1 MKRGDYMK
9 SYINGVPTLNG
20 DIVSPNLI
28 VILAVNKHG
37 SEDQKKWTI
46 DYRTVKQEGLF
57 VNEAIMGTI
66 PYSEENFEVMLMKMP
81 QIKEIIDKGSNLEYF
96 SAVLDRGYENP
107 TLVIYDRN
115 LLPQLKEIEQRQKE
129 LFPKREAMIKEGLE
143 LGQRDSIEEVA
154 KAATE
159 AIKNPELVINKK
171 PSTFGIILAT
181 ALSLAGL
188 AACAPAQDEPTPEV
202 SPLVNQIVIPKQN
215 TVNAVHAMQK
225 NPSRVFMDSVSNMTV
240 EQKKALAESIG
251 KELWAQIKAKNPTA
265 FAVMGYQNYIDKEN
279 DVDKKIQKNY
289 NPAVSDNTSISRS
302 LSEQECIEYISTMVA
317 NIETDTLSQMS
328 DSQRSVYF
336 REMYLIENMLISEA
350 TNPNNSDEKRVDIVE
365 IIKPLLNDE
374 EYELLKNSMNLVRN
388 YKNSIY
394 NIPKRYEITTNTR
407 TEREKM
413 AEANKFR
420 SEAQILLS
428 YANETLNK
436 LYGGTPIAYFAMNI
450 LSVGLEKM
458 PEYTNLNDEKY
469 FHTGYILPASGLQWQ
484 VRNENGQPIVHLY
497 DPTKTKSKTCGWE
510 RLGPLSEFEICR
522 NEYNSSHSGTQD
534 DIKSVGIYAK
544 VCSYADMLKDMWFGE
559 CYSSEHSIWKK

>member
-1 MKRGDYMK
+1 MK
-9 SYINGVPTLNG
+9 SYIKGVPTLNG

-96 SAVLDRGYENP
+96 SAVLDRGYEKP
-107 TLVIYDRN
+107 TLVTYDRS
-115 LLPQLKEIEQRQKE
+115 LLSQLKEIEQKQKE
-129 LFPKREAMIKEGLE
+129 LLPKREAMIKKGFE
-143 LGQRDSIEEVA
+143 LGQRDSIAEVA
-154 KAATE
+154 KVSTE
-159 AIKNPELVINKK
+159 AIKNSELIINKK
-171 PSTFGIILAT
+171 PSNFGIILAT

-188 AACAPAQDEPTPEV
+188 AACSPAPQEPTPEAA
-202 SPLVNQIVIPKQN
+202 PLVNQIVIPKQN

-225 NPSRVFMDSVSNMTV
+225 NPSRVFMDSVSTMTI

-251 KELWAQIKAKNPTA
+251 KELWAQIKTNNPTA
-265 FAVMGYQNYIDKEN
+265 FAVMGYQNYIDKEKYA
-279 DVDKKIQKNY
+279 DEKIQKTY
-289 NPAVSDNTSISRS
+289 NPVVSDNTSTSRS
-302 LSEQECIEYISTMVA
+302 LSEQECIEFITTMVA
-317 NIETDTLSQMS
+317 NIETDTLYQMS

-420 SEAQILLS
+420 CEDQILLS

-436 LYGGTPIAYFAMNI
+436 LYGDTPITYFAMNI

-458 PEYTNLNDEKY
+458 PKYTNLNDEKY

-497 DPTKTKSKTCGWE
+497 DPTKTNSKTCGWE
-510 RLGPLSEFEICR
+510 RLGPLSEFEKSRDI
-522 NEYNSSHSGTQD
+522 YNSSHSGTQD

-559 CYSSEHSIWKK
+559 CDSNEHSIWKK